1 MSKVF
6 LALQLSDDSR
16 AIVEALLAD
25 NPHATLEEQ
34 PAMVKINAEKQLTLK
49 RESVSERLG
58 RDFDLQE
65 LHLSLITLSGNID
78 ETDDEFTLSWHTQA
92 A

>member
-1 MSKVF
+1 MSQVF

-34 PAMVKINAEKQLTLK
+34 PAMVRINAERRLTL
-49 RESVSERLG
+49 RRDSVSERLG
-58 RDFDLQE
+58 RDFELQE
-65 LHLSLITLSGNID
+65 LHLSLITLTGHID
-78 ETDDEFTLSWHTQA
+78 ETDDEFTLSWAHA
-92 A
+92 

>member
-16 AIVEALLAD
+16 SIIDAVMAD

-34 PAMVKINAEKQLTLK
+34 PAMVKINAEDSLTVK
-49 RESVSERLG
+49 RESVEALMG
-58 RDFDLQE
+58 RPFNMQE
-65 LHLSLITLSGNID
+65 LQLSLITLSGHVD
-78 ETDDEFTLSWHTQA
+78 ETDDEFTLSWSH
-92 A
+92 